1 MRVIIEKYVVMRF
14 ALFEKR
20 APKLYG
26 GERRTSRRFPLPYCH
41 DKSGCKGAQLSV
53 KAVKE
58 AKTDV

>member
-1 MRVIIEKYVVMRF
+1 MRVIIENYAVMRF

-41 DKSGCKGAQLSV
+41 DKTRGNSL
-53 KAVKE
+53 
-58 AKTDV
+58 